1 MPNDQASFAPMSVP
15 CGQPPDCKLGRRAIH
30 VLIDFTL
37 GLSFKLDLS
46 QVQSQGGMDSV
57 QTLYIDNA
65 SNTGSLTILM
75 GLTNQSI
82 ILPAGAQAYM
92 PVLQGNPPIIQFTS
106 TAAVPVNIQLLNFFI
121 PPAAWYT
128 TGLPVND
135 LTLAGII
142 ANGAANVNVIAGTVT
157 GAIDRSGTIALGGT
171 RQQLLAANASRKRW
185 LVSNPS
191 TATEILQISY
201 VTNVAGLIDLQPG
214 ATWSETDASVSG
226 DEIWVV
232 AATLGHAFTAYEW

>member
-1 MPNDQASFAPMSVP
+1 MPLPVP
-15 CGQPPDCKLGRRAIH
+15 CGTPPDCKIGRKSIH

-37 GLSFKLDLS
+37 GLQFRLDLS

-65 SNTGSLTILM
+65 ANTGPLTIVM
-75 GLTNQSI
+75 GLTNQSV
-82 ILPAGAQAYM
+82 ILPAGAQAYL
-92 PVLQGNPPIIQFTS
+92 PVLQGNPPVIQFTS
-106 TAAVPVNIQLLNFFI
+106 TAAVAVNVQLLNFFL
-121 PPAAWYT
+121 PPHVWYT

-135 LTLAGII
+135 LTLASII
-142 ANGAANVNVIAGTVT
+142 VNGGANVNVIAGTVT
-157 GAIDRSGTIALGGT
+157 GAVDRSGTITAGGV
-171 RQQLLAANASRKRW
+171 RQQLLAANISRKRW

-201 VTNVAGLIDLQPG
+201 ATNVAGLIDILPG

-226 DEIWVV
+226 DQIWIV
-232 AATLGHAFTAYEW
+232 AATLGHAFTAYSW